1 MLTNSHIGYNIQIG
15 GAAHLVN
22 FNGIDTLEGIRYA
35 MQYYNSYVCSYSVM
49 AAEHSTITAFCKE
62 NETESYRHILEVAP
76 DNAIV
81 SIVSDS
87 YDIYNTVDNIFGKEL
102 KDKIRARSGRSIG
115 NSIKS
120 KDIPLIKVR
129 RSDKKNT

>member
-1 MLTNSHIGYNIQIG
+1 
-15 GAAHLVN
+15 
-22 FNGIDTLEGIRYA
+22 
-35 MQYYNSYVCSYSVM
+35 
-49 AAEHSTITAFCKE
+49 
-62 NETESYRHILEVAP
+62 LEVAP

-102 KDKIRARSGRSIG
+102 KDKIRARSGSSIG

-120 KDIPLIKVR
+120 KNIPLIKVR
-129 RSDKKNT
+129 RSDEKNT